1 MDITEEVKSNDKK
14 IEHKV
19 TNFVDDSNSV
29 IASKNEDNL
38 KVYLEKYTK
47 LMKIF
52 YSANFLKMNQSKT
65 NIMIIRRGTPQKN
78 GPKKLLKLMMN

>member
-1 MDITEEVKSNDKK
+1 MHDPKQLDITEEVKSNDKE

-38 KVYLEKYTK
+38 KVYLEKNTK

-65 NIMIIRRGTPQKN
+65 HIMII
-78 GPKKLLKLMMN
+78 PKRNTSKE